1 MKKQLLT
8 YGMAAVM
15 AAALAACGPA
25 QTGTKAADTGQ
36 TGESSSQASSSK
48 GDTAQESSGQ
58 GGAQT
63 GDDNMTLDQ
72 LVEAAQNE
80 ASADGAGTFMVYAP
94 TSRIAKA
101 LDAFT
106 EEYGIKGEYYNESGQ
121 DLYTKLTTELEA
133 KTKDTA
139 DVVLMQD
146 SYLFQTQ
153 LVNYN
158 YLTNYVPPYLKE
170 SIIKEDQSPLICYY
184 YNKLL
189 IYNNTDG
196 SHGITNVWQL
206 TAPEYKGKLF
216 IKDISKESVNKNF
229 LAMLTSDTWAKK
241 LASAYHD
248 YYGKDIVLDQ
258 DCDNAGFQF
267 VKNLLS
273 NVTFGSGDGDI
284 ATELSNGL
292 GGNMGLF
299 VYSKLRD
306 DSVDQS
312 KLSVAAYDT
321 PQPDGFSGFMYPMY
335 LQMVTNTDR
344 PYTAKLFIY
353 YLMTKDGFTSAFQ
366 TKAAD
371 IGTYSTNTSIPP
383 LAGDKDLAFW
393 KKCLVIEDGKTLSD
407 AYANGVL
414 DFITYCTQ

>member
-1 MKKQLLT
+1 MKKQVLAF
-8 YGMAAVM
+8 GMAAVM
-15 AAALAACGPA
+15 TAALAACGSA
-25 QTGTKAADTGQ
+25 QTGAGETQTTQTTTKGSPGAAPSPFK
-36 TGESSSQASSSK
+36 ESQA
-48 GDTAQESSGQ
+48 GTAQSGD
-58 GGAQT
+58 
-63 GDDNMTLDQ
+63 GDMTLEQ
-72 LVEAAQNE
+72 LVAAAQNE

-94 TSRIAKA
+94 TSRISKA

-133 KTKDTA
+133 GSKDTA

-153 LVNYN
+153 LLNYN
-158 YLTNYVPPYLKE
+158 YVTNYVPPYLKA
-170 SIIKEDQSPLICYY
+170 SIITEDQSPLVCYY

-206 TAPEYKGKLF
+206 TGPEYKGKLF
-216 IKDISKESVNKNF
+216 MKDISKESVNKNF
-229 LAMLTSDTWAKK
+229 LAMLTRDSWSKQ
-241 LASAYHD
+241 LAAAYHD
-248 YYGKDIVLDQ
+248 YYGKDIVLNQ

-306 DSVDQS
+306 DSVDQN
-312 KLSVAAYDT
+312 KLSVAAYDA
-321 PQPDGFSGFMYPMY
+321 PQPEGFSGFMYPMY

-344 PYTAKLFIY
+344 PYTARLFIY
-353 YLMTKDGFTSAFQ
+353 YLMTKEGFTSAFQ
-366 TKAAD
+366 TKASD
-371 IGTYSTNTSIPP
+371 IGTYSTNTSIPS
-383 LAGDKDLAFW
+383 LEGDKDLAFW
-393 KKCLVIEDGKTLSD
+393 KKCLVSEDGKSLSD